1 MIILFS
7 TIILVTQHTFCDHI
21 ITFFMR
27 PFPHLSE
34 TKKKLTKNEATKKS
48 HKLQNPKKIAQYTLR
63 SLQKN
68 SIAHGIFCTYSGQLA
83 FSNTDGQVHF
93 KRQQKQPDVHL
104 LITLDIK
111 PIFMG
116 GRTIHHWELV
126 GGAPAQRY
134 LVKQQKDEK
143 TAETFWHVQKVNLPE
158 DNRITLDTIV
168 VFSKPHYIFVP
179 KGITLIE
186 KNPQLVLPDLY
197 VKKNID
203 KLSSNL
209 YVLNIKH
216 YFEQTR
222 ETYKKREKDYS
233 IQLY

>member
-1 MIILFS
+1 
-7 TIILVTQHTFCDHI
+7 
-21 ITFFMR
+21 MR
-27 PFPHLSE
+27 PFPHLPKTE
-34 TKKKLTKNEATKKS
+34 KKLTNDEATKKA

-68 SIAHGIFCTYSGQLA
+68 AIAHGIFSTYRGQLS
-83 FSNTDGQVHF
+83 FSNTDGQINF
-93 KRQQKQPDVHL
+93 KRQQRKPNVHL
-104 LITLDIK
+104 LVTLDIK
-111 PIFMG
+111 PVFMV

-134 LVKQQKDEK
+134 LVQQQKDEK
-143 TAETFWHVQKVNLPE
+143 TAETFWNVQKIALPK

-186 KNPQLVLPDLY
+186 KDSQLILPDLY

-216 YFEQTR
+216 YFEQAH
-222 ETYKKREKDYS
+222 ETHKKREKNYS